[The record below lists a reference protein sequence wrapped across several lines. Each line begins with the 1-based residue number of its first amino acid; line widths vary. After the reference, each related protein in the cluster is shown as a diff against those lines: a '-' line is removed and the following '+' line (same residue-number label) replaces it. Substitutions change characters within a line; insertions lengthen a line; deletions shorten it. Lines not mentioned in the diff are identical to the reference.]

1 MKLQHFLYVDDGTE
15 IFTVADGSYMT
26 FIGNN
31 DVCTDG
37 SGPSHGDDYH
47 LTKTAYNPTLNADID
62 YYIVLHPKM
71 RTGVKPVVLGCM
83 GRVTNLKTREWHWG
97 VWGEVGPQSKAGE
110 NAIVLAQHLNPKV
123 SANDGDESFIYLYEC
138 WPGVAAV
145 VGEKHYKLIPC

>member
-1 MKLQHFLYVDDGTE
+1 MKMIHFLTVDDGTV
-15 IFTVADGSYMT
+15 IHKSTDDSYMI
-26 FIGNN
+26 FISNN

-37 SGPSHGDDYH
+37 SGAEHGDLSH
-47 LTKTAYNPTLNADID
+47 LDETAYVPTLNADKD
-62 YYIVLHPKM
+62 YYSVLHPKM
-71 RTGVKPVVLGCM
+71 RTGVKPVVLGCQ
-83 GRVTNLKTREWHWG
+83 GRVTNLKTREWHWC
-97 VWGEVGPQSKAGE
+97 VWGEVGPQNKAGE